1 MPSIIEQAVEA
12 HKAGKLEEAEALYR
26 TILKNQPKHPD
37 ANHNLGFLA
46 ASINKTAMALPF
58 FKVALEANPNQEQYW
73 ISYIDALLKEK
84 QIESARSVL
93 DHGKKMG
100 LAGEKVDELSR
111 RLAPLSEQS
120 EVGKTQSLTFTQQ
133 RKKFSAKKEKKKNAS
148 SPLRSPGQNDGPSQ
162 VEINALLAQYES
174 GQYEAAEKLAVAMTQ
189 RHANHQFGWKVL
201 GAVFRTSGRLP
212 DAVVANQKAVALV
225 PNDVEAHSNLG
236 NALKD
241 LGRPEEAEASYRQ
254 AIAFKPDFAEVH
266 SSLGNALKDLGR
278 LEEAEA
284 SYRQAIAFKPDF
296 AEAHSNLGAALN
308 ALGRLEEAEIS
319 HRQAIAFKPDYAEA
333 HSNLGAALQDLG
345 RLEEAEAS
353 YRQAIALK
361 PDFAQVHSNLGHAL
375 NQLGRLDEA
384 EASHRQAIAFKPDFA
399 EAHSNLGNALKDLGR
414 PEEAEASY
422 RQAIAFKPDFAE
434 VHSNLGN
441 ALKDLGRLEE
451 AEASYRQ
458 AIAFKP
464 DFAEAH
470 SNLGAALNDL
480 GRLGEAEIS
489 HRQAI
494 AFKPD
499 YAEAHSNLG
508 NALKDLGRLEEAEAS
523 YRQAIALK
531 PDFARALSNFSLLC
545 MFLNRQEDSKEY
557 LKKVMKIDTGVFGLK
572 AAVNLAILSFLDSDL
587 DQARLLINNAQS
599 ILKNKSKLLKNEVI
613 YYIYLNRLLN
623 WRKENNGHF
632 NGQFGLII
640 NVIGESHSLSSHGI
654 QIQHLNEDFLCKAHW
669 IAGCKQWHLGNS
681 HSNQYKE
688 KFKRIVQS
696 LPDRV
701 KILMSIGEID
711 CRLDEG
717 LLKHLKEYPE
727 KTQSTLIQSTVENYL
742 TYVYKITKPKLIHVI
757 IQGIPCPNI
766 DPDKVEINDLSK
778 LINLIK
784 EFNAVLSEKST
795 KIGFEFLDLH
805 KLTDKGDGFSNGL
818 WNIDAHHLSPTGM
831 LEAWR
836 RHLA

>member
-266 SSLGNALKDLGR
+266 S
-278 LEEAEA
+278 
-284 SYRQAIAFKPDF
+284 
-296 AEAHSNLGAALN
+296 
-308 ALGRLEEAEIS
+308 
-319 HRQAIAFKPDYAEA
+319 
-333 HSNLGAALQDLG
+333 
-345 RLEEAEAS
+345 
-353 YRQAIALK
+353 
-361 PDFAQVHSNLGHAL
+361 
-375 NQLGRLDEA
+375 
-384 EASHRQAIAFKPDFA
+384 
-399 EAHSNLGNALKDLGR
+399 
-414 PEEAEASY
+414 
-422 RQAIAFKPDFAE
+422 
-434 VHSNLGN
+434 NLGN

-632 NGQFGLII
+632 NDQFGLII

-757 IQGIPCPNI
+757 IQGVPCPNI